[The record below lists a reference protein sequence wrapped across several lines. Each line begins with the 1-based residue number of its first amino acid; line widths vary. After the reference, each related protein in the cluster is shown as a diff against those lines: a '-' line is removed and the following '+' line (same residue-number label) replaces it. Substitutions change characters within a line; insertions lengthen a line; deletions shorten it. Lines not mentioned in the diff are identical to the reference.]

1 MANAVSIEDVRHV
14 AALARLGLTDET
26 ATSLVRDLNT
36 ILQHMAV
43 LDDVKVG
50 GGTAPVGDAQEIRL
64 REDRV
69 GAIPLALPLEAFAAE
84 MRDGFFVVPRLASH
98 EDTEPAG

>member
-1 MANAVSIEDVRHV
+1 MAEAVSIEDVRQV

-26 ATSLVRDLNT
+26 AQSLVRDLNT

-43 LDDVKVG
+43 LNDVSVG
-50 GGTAPVGDAQEIRL
+50 PTVAPDPEGSEIRL
-64 REDRV
+64 REDRI
-69 GAIPLALPLEAFAAE
+69 GAIPLAQPLEAFAPE

-98 EDTEPAG
+98 EDAEPAG